1 MQKFNYPRCFAA
13 LLMSCLVSGGSL
25 AAASSSP
32 SPEQLGQQLAF
43 DRAKGNCLA
52 CHAIGNGES
61 PRKIAPPLVS
71 MKTRF
76 PDKDILKKQIWDAR
90 MANPLTLMPPF
101 GPHGILSEEEIDEIV
116 DYVYTL

>member
-1 MQKFNYPRCFAA
+1 MQKFNLPRCFAA
-13 LLMSCLVSGGSL
+13 LLMSCLIGGGSL
-25 AAASSSP
+25 AAASSIP
-32 SPEQLGQQLAF
+32 SQAQLGQQLAL
-43 DRAKGNCLA
+43 DRAKGNCTA
-52 CHAIGNGES
+52 CHVMGNGKS
-61 PRKIAPPLVS
+61 SRKIAPPLVA